1 MKPALGF
8 LVGLTMLPYAGAFFP
23 GPGGNPDRE
32 PYAGESGGVYD
43 SAANPPRTDGVVTYD
58 PNAPLP
64 KPADASA
71 QGNSGMP
78 APPRTP

>member
-1 MKPALGF
+1 MKSALGLVLGLVVLPYSSAF
-8 LVGLTMLPYAGAFFP
+8 LPGLAGNPDDQPYAGQS
-23 GPGGNPDRE
+23 D
-32 PYAGESGGVYD
+32 SVYD

-64 KPADASA
+64 KPADASP

-78 APPRTP
+78 APPKTP